1 MINLANS
8 PIIVSGAFFAAAVE
22 TLKEFNHLG
31 QSVLAKHNID
41 SIDRK
46 SFYPNQL
53 RVDLFQAVYERFG
66 DAGLTWVG
74 LESPRQFI
82 SLEDIER
89 SPLRIR
95 LNEHEFLFDNG
106 LLANP
111 IELDRFF
118 DNFLNAYCEEVTKIL
133 VASTLKADYLVGQFL
148 RRHPSGLPLHYLVQL
163 NSKLPKNCSPW
174 SRGTVQYNLRLSLP
188 EGWDFQLT
196 LNKELTQEL
205 VSHSEY
211 FFDLVIMPMA
221 ADQNRAFCILKDR
234 LECREALLKAALDHT
249 FKQEQALK
257 RVHEKTMESIRY
269 AAAVQLNQLPKV
281 SPKHGFKDFAV
292 LWEPKD
298 TIGGDT
304 WWVSSEDS
312 PGPVTLAVIDCTG
325 HGVPGAMTAM
335 LVSNTLNRL
344 FAENP
349 FCTLEAAAAGIG
361 QALSQSFGSFDKN
374 SDVANGCDLVLIQQ
388 VPQSHQL
395 RLGLAGI
402 DVMHYRRAQKT
413 LDWVESPRNGI
424 SANPSA
430 DLPLKIRHIDYS
442 VGDRLLISTD
452 GLTDQVGGEERLRSF
467 GYGRT
472 NAIFESTQ
480 DKSVKEVAESLLVA
494 MDAWRGIHER
504 RDDVTLV
511 CIDL

>member
-1 MINLANS
+1 MINLTDS
-8 PIIVSGAFFAAAVE
+8 PIVVSGAFFAAAVE

-31 QSVLAKHNID
+31 QAVLAKHNID

-46 SFYPNQL
+46 VFYQNQI
-53 RVDLFQAVYERFG
+53 RIDLFEAVYEKFG

-74 LESPRQFI
+74 MESPRHFVSTEDLHQ
-82 SLEDIER
+82 SESWLRLKALELELVNTPKTNTHAMDQYF
-89 SPLRIR
+89 
-95 LNEHEFLFDNG
+95 HKFLE
-106 LLANP
+106 
-111 IELDRFF
+111 IYTEQI
-118 DNFLNAYCEEVTKIL
+118 CKVL
-133 VASTLKADYLVGQFL
+133 VASTLKADYPVGQFVH
-148 RRHPSGLPLHYLVQL
+148 RHPSGLPFHYIVQL
-163 NSKLPKNCSPW
+163 NAKLPKIYSLW
-174 SRGTVQYNLRLSLP
+174 SRGTTHQNLRLYLP

-205 VSHSEY
+205 VSHSEFY
-211 FFDLVIMPMA
+211 FDLVIMPMA
-221 ADQNRAFCILKDR
+221 ADQNRAFCILMDR

-257 RVHEKTMESIRY
+257 RVHDKTMESIRY

-281 SPKHGFKDFAV
+281 TPNHGFFDFAV

-298 TIGGDT
+298 TIGGDI
-304 WWVSSEDS
+304 WWLSSEDS

-335 LVSNTLNRL
+335 LVSNTLTRL

-361 QALSQSFGSFDKN
+361 KALSQSFGSFDKN

-402 DVMHYRRAQKT
+402 DVMHYQRAQQT

-424 SANPSA
+424 SAKPSA
-430 DLPLKIRHIDYS
+430 DLPMAIRHIDYS
-442 VGDRLLISTD
+442 VGDRLLITTD

-472 NAIFESTQ
+472 HAIFESTQ
-480 DKSVKEVAESLLVA
+480 DKSVNEVLEGLMVA
-494 MDAWRGIHER
+494 MDTWRGIHER
-504 RDDVTLV
+504 RDDVTIV

>member
-1 MINLANS
+1 MIKLADS
-8 PIIVSGAFFAAAVE
+8 PIKVYGAFFAAAVE

-31 QSVLAKHNID
+31 QAVLAQHHID
-41 SIDRK
+41 SIDRTV
-46 SFYPNQL
+46 FYPNQL

-66 DAGLTWVG
+66 DAGLTWIG

-82 SLEDIER
+82 STEDLHQ
-89 SPLRIR
+89 SPSWLR
-95 LNEHEFLFDNG
+95 LNAPEFKIDDTLSHNP
-106 LLANP
+106 LA
-111 IELDRFF
+111 LDAFFQRF
-118 DNFLNAYCEEVTKIL
+118 LQAYCEEVTKIL
-133 VASTLKADYLVGQFL
+133 VASTQDADYPVGQFL
-148 RRHPSGLPLHYLVQL
+148 RRHPSGLPLHYLVLL
-163 NSKLPKNCSPW
+163 NSKLPKTYALW
-174 SRGTVQYNLRLSLP
+174 SRGTVQYNLRQYLP
-188 EGWDFQLT
+188 EGWDFQIT
-196 LNKELTQEL
+196 LNQELTQEL

-211 FFDLVIMPMA
+211 FFDLVIKPMA
-221 ADQNRAFCILKDR
+221 ADQNRAYCTLKDR
-234 LECREALLKAALDHT
+234 LDCREALLKAALDQT

-269 AAAVQLNQLPKV
+269 AAAVQLNQLPQV
-281 SPKHGFKDFAV
+281 SPRHGFQDLAV

-304 WWVSSEDS
+304 WWLSSEDS

-335 LVSNTLNRL
+335 LVSNTLSRL

-361 QALSQSFGSFDKN
+361 QALAQSFGSFDKN
-374 SDVANGCDLVLIQQ
+374 SDVANGCDLLLIQQ
-388 VPQSHQL
+388 VPSSQQL

-402 DVMHYRRAQKT
+402 DVMHLRRAQQR
-413 LDWVESPRNGI
+413 LDWIESPRNGI
-424 SANPSA
+424 SAKPGS
-430 DLPLKIRHIDYS
+430 DLPMAIRHIDCS
-442 VGDRLLISTD
+442 EGDRLLITTD
-452 GLTDQVGGEERLRSF
+452 GLTDQVGGEERPRSF

-472 NAIFESTQ
+472 KAIFESTQ
-480 DKSVKEVAESLLVA
+480 DQSVHEVVKSLRDA
-494 MDAWRGIHER
+494 MDTWRGIHER

>member
-1 MINLANS
+1 MIHLADS

-41 SIDRK
+41 SIDRTL
-46 SFYPNQL
+46 FYPNQL
-53 RVDLFQAVYERFG
+53 RFDLFQAVYERFG

-82 SLEDIER
+82 SLEEMER
-89 SPLRIR
+89 SQLRIR
-95 LNEHEFLFDNG
+95 LNEPEFQFDNR

-111 IELDRFF
+111 VELDRFF

-133 VASTLKADYLVGQFL
+133 VASTLKADYPVGQFL

-174 SRGTVQYNLRLSLP
+174 SRGTVQFNVRQVLP
-188 EGWDFQLT
+188 EGWDFQLS
-196 LNKELTQEL
+196 LNKELTHEL

-221 ADQNRAFCILKDR
+221 PDQNRAYCILKDR

-257 RVHEKTMESIRY
+257 RVHDKTMESIRY
-269 AAAVQLNQLPKV
+269 AAAVQQNQLPKV
-281 SPKHGFKDFAV
+281 SQKHGFKDFAV

-304 WWVSSEDS
+304 WWLSSEDS

-335 LVSNTLNRL
+335 LVSNTLTRL
-344 FAENP
+344 FAEDP

-361 QALSQSFGSFDKN
+361 QALAQSFGSFDKN

-388 VPQSHQL
+388 GPRSHQL

-413 LDWVESPRNGI
+413 IDWVESPRNGI
-424 SANPSA
+424 SAKPSA
-430 DLPLKIRHIDYS
+430 DLPMAIRNIDYS
-442 VGDRLLISTD
+442 AGDRLLITTD
-452 GLTDQVGGEERLRSF
+452 GLTDQVGGGERLRSF

-472 NAIFESTQ
+472 HAILGSSL
-480 DKSVKEVAESLLVA
+480 DKSVHEVLDSLMVA
-494 MDAWRGIHER
+494 MDTWRGTHER

>member
-1 MINLANS
+1 MNPAKSSFKL
-8 PIIVSGAFFAAAVE
+8 SGAFFASAVE

-31 QSVLAKHNID
+31 ETILAKHNID
-41 SIDRK
+41 SIDR
-46 SFYPNQL
+46 SGFYTHEL
-53 RVDLFQAVYERFG
+53 RVEFFQAVYERFG

-74 LESPRQFI
+74 WESPRKFI
-82 SLEDIER
+82 SIEELHQ
-89 SPLRIR
+89 SPLWLR
-95 LNEHEFLFDNG
+95 LSTIKFEPTLHKDPVALDQYFQKFLE
-106 LLANP
+106 AYAE
-111 IELDRFF
+111 ELS
-118 DNFLNAYCEEVTKIL
+118 KIL
-133 VASTLKADYLVGQFL
+133 KASTLNVDYPVGMFL
-148 RRHPSGLPLHYLVQL
+148 RQHPSGLPLHYLLQI
-163 NSKLPKNCSPW
+163 NSKLSKNYAAW
-174 SRGTVQYNLRLSLP
+174 NRGGLKFNLRTYLP

-196 LNKELTQEL
+196 INKELTQEL
-205 VSHSEY
+205 DLYSEI
-211 FFDLVIMPMA
+211 FFDVVIMPMA
-221 ADQNRAFCILKDR
+221 ADQSQSFSMMKDR
-234 LECREALLKAALDHT
+234 LECREALLKAALDQT

-298 TIGGDT
+298 IIGGDT
-304 WWVSSEDS
+304 WWLSPEDS

-335 LVSNTLNRL
+335 LVSNTLTRL

-402 DVMHYRRAQKT
+402 DVMHYRNAQKK
-413 LDWVESPRNGI
+413 LDWIESPRNGI
-424 SANPSA
+424 SAKPSA
-430 DLPLKIRHIDYS
+430 DLPMAIRHIDYS
-442 VGDRLLISTD
+442 VGDRILVTTD
-452 GLTDQVGGEERLRSF
+452 GLTDQVGGGERLRSF

-472 NAIFESTQ
+472 HAIFESTP
-480 DKSVKEVAESLLVA
+480 DKPVHEVVESLLVA

-504 RDDVTLV
+504 RDDITLV